1 MIQYSVSAENVD
13 HYEDCRFLKVM
24 MDFITNEAALAE
36 DRVSSISQYTA
47 CEKASKGAITTHVKL
62 GVIIV
67 SIAAIFAT

>member
-1 MIQYSVSAENVD
+1 VIQYGVSAENVD

-24 MDFITNEAALAE
+24 MDFINNGA
-36 DRVSSISQYTA
+36 VSSISQYPV
-47 CEKASKGAITTHVKL
+47 CEKASKGAMTMHVKL